1 MALTTGEI
9 DWILH
14 DNVNTYLYDLEGQ
27 RAILANE
34 YEITTVEVPRVDLLN
49 AIIDNCR
56 DFDPYERFFDPLAS
70 VRLLSRAN
78 NYEHVTDLD
87 GRARDI
93 LGGNSILPIERSKIL
108 VPLMEEVAR
117 HDSAFVYDRVL
128 DQVVRL
134 QGGKVDTIILGM
146 ESAFAY
152 ALLQDHGYDTN
163 DLMLG
168 ADSWDLD
175 YRAPTDG
182 SYVARDFLTR
192 MDPVPFTREA
202 MAHEWAQSAEGKDL
216 IEEASKVRTPAGNLV
231 IRRNIEDKF
240 PGVQVYLEGLCGGA
254 DLVSQTEWESEW
266 SCLHTLAYDAEHD
279 EPQETGY
286 DLRGIYA
293 PSMAPELLESL
304 GSQAEEEER

>member
-14 DNVNTYLYDLEGQ
+14 DNVNTYLYNMEGQ
-27 RAILANE
+27 QAILANE

-49 AIIDNCR
+49 AIIDNCW
-56 DFDPYERFFDPLAS
+56 DFDPYERFFKPLMQ
-70 VRLLSRAN
+70 LFHEPL
-78 NYEHVTDLD
+78 EHVLVPDD
-87 GRARDI
+87 GDRARDI
-93 LGGNSILPIERSKIL
+93 LGAKSILPIERSKIL

-134 QGGKVDTIILGM
+134 QGGEVDTISLGM
-146 ESAFAY
+146 EPAFAY

-182 SYVARDFLTR
+182 SYVARDFLAR

-216 IEEASKVRTPAGNLV
+216 IEEASKVRTPVGNLV

-240 PGVQVYLEGLCGGA
+240 PGVQVYLEGLRGGA

-279 EPQETGY
+279 EPQEIGY

>member
-14 DNVNTYLYDLEGQ
+14 DNVNTYLYDMECQ

-70 VRLLSRAN
+70 VRFLSRAN
-78 NYEHVTDLD
+78 KCEHVTDLD

-128 DQVVRL
+128 GQVVRL
-134 QGGKVDTIILGM
+134 QDGMIDCIHLDT
-146 ESAFAY
+146 ECAFAY
-152 ALLQDHGYDTN
+152 ALLQDHGYSVRN
-163 DLMLG
+163 LMLG
-168 ADSWDLD
+168 AESLGLD
-175 YRAPTDG
+175 YHGAIRGAQDIL
-182 SYVARDFLTR
+182 AR
-192 MDPVPFTREA
+192 MDPVPFTRDA
-202 MAHEWAQSAEGKDL
+202 MAREWAQSAEGKDL
-216 IEEASKVRTPAGNLV
+216 IEEASKVRTPVGNLV
-231 IRRNIEDKF
+231 IRRNIGDNF
-240 PGVQVYLEGLCGGA
+240 PGVQVYLEGLRGGA

-266 SCLHTLAYDAEHD
+266 RCLHTLAYDAEHD

-304 GSQAEEEER
+304 GSQAEEEEK